1 MSRLGEVT
9 VAAHED
15 RSFWRAL
22 VTGGTPGTFELV
34 SAVTVFGRF
43 ATAEHWQGSTS
54 HAARDRN
61 RCACTSIYLASGPV
75 RTSPA
80 TDCTRCLAVIE
91 TARGKVGNGGPL
103 SQLDVT
109 ASVQRTPA
117 SREARPRCN
126 LSIAPPQ
133 RSVRLSSQN
142 QNRQG
147 VPQDWYR
154 RAVKSPL
161 GYVFDSIV
169 VFTTLMTCLRLYLVG
184 TA

>member
-1 MSRLGEVT
+1 MADTLRPMAGKKVRMS
-9 VAAHED
+9 AK
-15 RSFWRAL
+15 
-22 VTGGTPGTFELV
+22 
-34 SAVTVFGRF
+34 
-43 ATAEHWQGSTS
+43 WQPA
-54 HAARDRN
+54 AARRPRSTGRN
-61 RCACTSIYLASGPV
+61 
-75 RTSPA
+75 
-80 TDCTRCLAVIE
+80 RCLAVIE

-117 SREARPRCN
+117 SREARLRCN

-133 RSVRLSSQN
+133 RSVRVSSQN
-142 QNRQG
+142 QYRQG

-161 GYVFDSIV
+161 GSVFDFIV

-184 TA
+184 TTKLESRSAPYSTVTLFARFRGLSTSVPRAQAVW